1 MMGFQV
7 LVHGKARRY
16 YEQLPAKDKG
26 GIKKALEELSIDPL
40 TSRPKANIKKL
51 IGTKGRK
58 HAYRIRAGDY
68 RIVYSIDGKN
78 VYVTLIFHRG
88 KEYQEL

>member
-1 MMGFQV
+1 MVFQV
-7 LVHGKARRY
+7 LVHRKAHAY
-16 YEQLPAKDKG
+16 YEQLPTRVKTKL
-26 GIKKALEELSIDPL
+26 KSALKELSINPL

-68 RIVYSIDGKN
+68 RIVYDVEGKN

-88 KEYQEL
+88 KGYQEL